1 MQPMN
6 PSVSKKAKRP
16 FILGLV
22 TGARSDFG
30 IWQSII
36 EALARSEDFCLQI
49 LSTGWYPRNEI
60 AEYLI
65 GHDVSFVEIKSLSI
79 PPPGDTLE
87 EMGVSMVETSRQF
100 LRLFTETRPH
110 AVMVLGDRY
119 ETFAA
124 AQAAFC
130 HRIPLIHFHGG
141 ETTEGAVDDTFR
153 TCISA
158 FSDLHFVAA
167 EPFKQKLVSM
177 GIRPNKIVTSGA
189 PSLEKIKTLSLM
201 RKEDFLTEAKLMN
214 TPETDE
220 IRLQEAIQ
228 GILDSH
234 EERFIVVAFNPVTR
248 LSDLGRQERDA
259 LIEAIKDLP
268 IQLILSLGFA
278 DPGCLEFN
286 EAFEELWKY
295 RDKRDVLLRGSS
307 IHQYIYYLTHAQMII
322 GNSSSGLIEA
332 PFLKTPS
339 INVGIRQ
346 KGRLSSSTTLHVPA
360 EKDALLQAIQK
371 AGTLEWKNKVRADAS
386 PYGNGTATRKIIPVI
401 RKWLIEKY
409 PDIQQ

>member
-1 MQPMN
+1 MR
-6 PSVSKKAKRP
+6 PSASKKSKRP
-16 FILGLV
+16 FVLGLV

-36 EALARSEDFCLQI
+36 EAFRRSEDFYLQI
-49 LSTGWYPRNEI
+49 MATSWYPRAEI
-60 AEYLI
+60 REFST
-65 GHDVSFVEIKSLSI
+65 GQDESFVEMINLSI

-100 LRLFTETRPH
+100 LRLFSETRPH

-124 AQAAFC
+124 AQAAFL
-130 HRIPLIHFHGG
+130 HHIPLIHFHGG

-158 FSDLHFVAA
+158 LSDLHFVAA
-167 EPFKQKLVSM
+167 APFKQKLVNM
-177 GIRPNKIVTSGA
+177 GIKPGKIINSGS
-189 PSLEKIKTLSLM
+189 PSLEQIKAISLL
-201 RKEDFLTEAKLMN
+201 KKKNFLINDFLQQNLSN
-214 TPETDE
+214 PEEQNQTGRLE
-220 IRLQEAIQ
+220 IRHP
-228 GILDSH
+228 H
-234 EERFIVVAFNPVTR
+234 EEEFIIVAFNPVTK
-248 LSDLGRQERDA
+248 LPDLGKQERDE

-268 IQLILSLGFA
+268 CQLILSLNFG
-278 DPGCLEFN
+278 DPSCLEFN
-286 EAFEELWKY
+286 KAFQKLWEY
-295 RDKRDVLLRGSS
+295 RKKRDVLLKGNSLHS
-307 IHQYIYYLTHAQMII
+307 YIYFLSRAQMII

-332 PFLKTPS
+332 PFLNTPT

-360 EKDALLQAIQK
+360 EKEAILQAIQK
-371 AGTLEWKNKVRADAS
+371 AGTEKWRNKVRQDTS

-401 RKWLIEKY
+401 RNWLNEKY
-409 PDIQQ
+409 PGIQL

>member
-1 MQPMN
+1 MK
-6 PSVSKKAKRP
+6 PSVSKKSKRP

-36 EALARSEDFCLQI
+36 EALGRSEDFCLQI
-49 LSTGWYPRNEI
+49 LSTGWYPRNDI
-60 AEYLI
+60 VEYLI
-65 GHDVSFVEIKSLSI
+65 GHDVSFVEIISLSI

-100 LRLFTETRPH
+100 LRLFTEIRPH

-177 GIRPNKIVTSGA
+177 GILPNKIVTSGA
-189 PSLEKIKTLSLM
+189 PSLERIKTLSLM
-201 RKEDFLTEAKLMN
+201 KKEDFLSAEKFKN
-214 TPETDE
+214 IPKTDE
-220 IRLQEAIQ
+220 VRSQEAIQ

-234 EERFIVVAFNPVTR
+234 EEKFIVVAFNPVTR

-268 IQLILSLGFA
+268 IQLILSLGYA

-286 EAFEELWKY
+286 EAFKELSEY
-295 RDKRDVLLRGSS
+295 RKNRDVILYGNS
-307 IHQYIYYLTHAQMII
+307 IYQYIYYLTRAQMII

-339 INVGIRQ
+339 INVGVRQ
-346 KGRLSSSTTLHVPA
+346 KGRLSSGTTLHVPA
-360 EKDALLQAIQK
+360 EKEAILRAIQK
-371 AGTLEWKNKVRADAS
+371 AGTLEWKNKVRGDAS
-386 PYGNGTATRKIIPVI
+386 PYGNGTATRKIIPII

-409 PDIQQ
+409 PGVQ

>member
-1 MQPMN
+1 
-6 PSVSKKAKRP
+6 
-16 FILGLV
+16 
-22 TGARSDFG
+22 
-30 IWQSII
+30 
-36 EALARSEDFCLQI
+36 
-49 LSTGWYPRNEI
+49 
-60 AEYLI
+60 
-65 GHDVSFVEIKSLSI
+65 
-79 PPPGDTLE
+79 
-87 EMGVSMVETSRQF
+87 
-100 LRLFTETRPH
+100 
-110 AVMVLGDRY
+110 MVLGDRY

-177 GIRPNKIVTSGA
+177 GILPNKIFTSGA
-189 PSLEKIKTLSLM
+189 PSLERIKTLSLM
-201 RKEDFLTEAKLMN
+201 KKEDFLSAEKFKN
-214 TPETDE
+214 IPKTDE
-220 IRLQEAIQ
+220 VRSQEAIQ

-234 EERFIVVAFNPVTR
+234 EEKFIVVAFNPVTR

-268 IQLILSLGFA
+268 IQLILSLGYA

-286 EAFEELWKY
+286 EAFKELSEY
-295 RDKRDVLLRGSS
+295 RKNRDVILYGNS
-307 IHQYIYYLTHAQMII
+307 IYQYIYYLTRAQMII

-339 INVGIRQ
+339 INVGVRQ
-346 KGRLSSSTTLHVPA
+346 KGRLSSGTTLHVPA
-360 EKDALLQAIQK
+360 EKEAILRAIQK
-371 AGTLEWKNKVRADAS
+371 AGTLEWKNKVRGDAS
-386 PYGNGTATRKIIPVI
+386 PYGNGTATRKIIPII

-409 PDIQQ
+409 PGVQ